1 MARTGF
7 CDSRV
12 LLDRKTD
19 EARFPLRAWA
29 NACAVRERGVLGVGG
44 EQKQQQETDITEH
57 RWVQQLPLFAEA
69 GIVVEIAQQSG
80 SVVPA
85 VERYEEEAVLNHLH
99 GLQLGHTLRDLVPE
113 LVYREIE
120 RAMSK
125 LGLLYDRTYT
135 WDVFSDMMKSQQH
148 LALLSSELPKPFT
161 ETTCAILVDWL
172 IQVHCE
178 LQYLSFSITKQE
190 AFNFSEETLYL
201 AVHLL
206 NRVLREIKISIS
218 NLQLVGV
225 VCLFLAAKKEEC
237 LLPEVSELCY
247 LMANTYSRK
256 QLLRMERRVLCTLKF
271 DLSHTPPIHFL
282 LLSAYIARCGEKVIC
297 MARYLLELS
306 LLEAKCVCF
315 FPVQLAAAALRLA
328 RHLIQEPHTPESE
341 AAWCIAST
349 IYLGSEAT
357 LFTIMHIMATAAA
370 RAHSQETRATF
381 VKFSTKETLYVS
393 LHPALKSAPCLL
405 SLHT

>member
-7 CDSRV
+7 CDSRA
-12 LLDRKTD
+12 LLDRKTE
-19 EARFPLRAWA
+19 EARFPLRTWA
-29 NACAVRERGVLGVGG
+29 NACAVRERGVPREG
-44 EQKQQQETDITEH
+44 EKQKQQHKADNTDNTEH
-57 RWVQQLPLFAEA
+57 RLVQQLLLLAED
-69 GIVVEIAQQSG
+69 GIIMECGSG
-80 SVVPA
+80 VPA
-85 VERYEEEAVLNHLH
+85 VKHYEEEAVLSHLH
-99 GLQLGHTLRDLVPE
+99 GLQLAPTLRDLVPE
-113 LVYREIE
+113 LVRREIE
-120 RAMSK
+120 VAMSK
-125 LGLLYDRTYT
+125 LGMLYDRTYT
-135 WDVFSDMMKSQQH
+135 WDIFSDMMRSQPH
-148 LALLSSELPKPFT
+148 LALSSSDLPKPFT
-161 ETTCAILVDWL
+161 ETTRAILVDWL
-172 IQVHCE
+172 VQVH
-178 LQYLSFSITKQE
+178 E

-206 NRVLREIKISIS
+206 NRVLQQIKISIS
-218 NLQLVGV
+218 SLQLLGV

-247 LMANTYSRK
+247 LMANTYSKK

-328 RHLIQEPHTPESE
+328 RYIIPEPHTPESE

-349 IYLGSEAT
+349 INLGSEAT
-357 LFTIMHIMATAAA
+357 LLTIMHIMAAAAA
-370 RAHSQETRATF
+370 RAHTQETRATF
-381 VKFSTKETLYVS
+381 VKFSTKETLYAS
-393 LHPALKSAPCLL
+393 LHPTLKSAPCLL
-405 SLHT
+405 SLQT

>member
-1 MARTGF
+1 MARAGF
-7 CDSRV
+7 CDSRA
-12 LLDRKTD
+12 LLDRKT
-19 EARFPLRAWA
+19 EETRIPLRTWA
-29 NACAVRERGVLGVGG
+29 NACAVRERGVLSEGK
-44 EQKQQQETDITEH
+44 EQKQQHNADSTEH
-57 RWVQQLPLFAEA
+57 GWVQRLPLFADD
-69 GIVVEIAQQSG
+69 GIIMEFAQQSG
-80 SVVPA
+80 SVPA
-85 VERYEEEAVLNHLH
+85 VEHYEEEAVLNHLH
-99 GLQLGHTLRDLVPE
+99 GLQLAPTLRDLVPE
-113 LVYREIE
+113 LVCREIE
-120 RAMSK
+120 VAMSK
-125 LGLLYDRTYT
+125 LGLLYDCTYT
-135 WDVFSDMMKSQQH
+135 WDIFSDMMRSQQN

-161 ETTCAILVDWL
+161 ETTRAILVDWL
-172 IQVHCE
+172 IQVH
-178 LQYLSFSITKQE
+178 E

-206 NRVLREIKISIS
+206 NRVLQQIKISIS
-218 NLQLVGV
+218 SLQLLGV

-247 LMANTYSRK
+247 LMANTYSKK
-256 QLLRMERRVLCTLKF
+256 QFLRMERRVLCTLKF
-271 DLSHTPPIHFL
+271 NLSHTPPIHFL

-357 LFTIMHIMATAAA
+357 LFTIMHIMATAAVRA
-370 RAHSQETRATF
+370 RNQETRATF

-405 SLHT
+405 SLQT

>member
-7 CDSRV
+7 CDSRA

-29 NACAVRERGVLGVGG
+29 NACSVRERGVLSVGE
-44 EQKQQQETDITEH
+44 EQKQQHEADLTEH
-57 RWVQQLPLFAEA
+57 RWVQQLPLFAED
-69 GIVVEIAQQSG
+69 GIIMEFAQQSG
-80 SVVPA
+80 SV
-85 VERYEEEAVLNHLH
+85 ECYEEEAVLNHLH
-99 GLQLGHTLRDLVPE
+99 GLQLAPTLRDLVPE
-113 LVYREIE
+113 LVHREIE
-120 RAMSK
+120 GAMSK
-125 LGLLYDRTYT
+125 LGLLYDCTYT
-135 WDVFSDMMKSQQH
+135 WDIFSDMMKSQQN

-172 IQVHCE
+172 IQVH
-178 LQYLSFSITKQE
+178 E

-206 NRVLREIKISIS
+206 NRVLRQIKISIS
-218 NLQLVGV
+218 NLQLVGI

-247 LMANTYSRK
+247 LMANTYSKK

-271 DLSHTPPIHFL
+271 ELSLTPPIHFL
-282 LLSAYIARCGEKVIC
+282 LLSAYIARCSEKVIC

-357 LFTIMHIMATAAA
+357 LFTIMHFMANAAA
-370 RAHSQETRATF
+370 QAHNQETRATF

-393 LHPALKSAPCLL
+393 LHPSLKSAPCLL

>member
-7 CDSRV
+7 CDSRT
-12 LLDRKTD
+12 LLDRKAE

-29 NACAVRERGVLGVGG
+29 NACPVRERGVLSEGE
-44 EQKQQQETDITEH
+44 EQKPQHTADNPEH
-57 RWVQQLPLFAEA
+57 RWVQRLLLFAED
-69 GIVVEIAQQSG
+69 GIIMEFSQQSG

-85 VERYEEEAVLNHLH
+85 VEHYEEEAVLNHLH
-99 GLQLGHTLRDLVPE
+99 GLQLTPTLKDLVPE
-113 LVYREIE
+113 LVRREIE
-120 RAMSK
+120 VAMSK

-135 WDVFSDMMKSQQH
+135 WDIFSDMMRSQQH
-148 LALLSSELPKPFT
+148 LALSSELPKPFT
-161 ETTCAILVDWL
+161 EKTRAILVDWL
-172 IQVHCE
+172 IQVH
-178 LQYLSFSITKQE
+178 E

-206 NRVLREIKISIS
+206 NRVLGQIKISIS
-218 NLQLVGV
+218 SLQLLGV

-247 LMANTYSRK
+247 LMANTYSKK

-271 DLSHTPPIHFL
+271 DLSLTPPIHFL
-282 LLSAYIARCGEKVIC
+282 LLSAYIACSGEKVIC

-306 LLEAKCVCF
+306 LIEAECMCF
-315 FPVQLAAAALRLA
+315 IPVQLAAAALRLA
-328 RHLIQEPHTPESE
+328 RHLIQEPHTPKSE

-370 RAHSQETRATF
+370 RAHNQETRATF
-381 VKFSTKETLYVS
+381 VKFSTKEMLYVS
-393 LHPALKSAPCLL
+393 LHPALKGAPCLL
-405 SLHT
+405 SLQT

>member
-19 EARFPLRAWA
+19 EGRFPLRAWA
-29 NACAVRERGVLGVGG
+29 NACSVRERGVLSVGE
-44 EQKQQQETDITEH
+44 EQKQQHEADVTEH
-57 RWVQQLPLFAEA
+57 RWVQQLPLLAED
-69 GIVVEIAQQSG
+69 GIIMEIAQQNR

-85 VERYEEEAVLNHLH
+85 VEPYEEEAVLKHLH
-99 GLQLGHTLRDLVPE
+99 GLQLGHMLRDLVPE

-172 IQVHCE
+172 IQVH
-178 LQYLSFSITKQE
+178 E

-206 NRVLREIKISIS
+206 NRVLRQIKISIS

-282 LLSAYIARCGEKVIC
+282 LLSAYIARCSEKVIC

-328 RHLIQEPHTPESE
+328 RYLIQEPHTPESE

-357 LFTIMHIMATAAA
+357 LFTIMHIMASGAAQ
-370 RAHSQETRATF
+370 AHNQETRATF

-393 LHPALKSAPCLL
+393 LHPALKNAPCLL

>member
-7 CDSRV
+7 CDSRA

-29 NACAVRERGVLGVGG
+29 NACSVRERGVLSVGE
-44 EQKQQQETDITEH
+44 EQKQQHEADLPEH
-57 RWVQQLPLFAEA
+57 RWVQQLPLFAED
-69 GIVVEIAQQSG
+69 GIIMEFAQQSG

-85 VERYEEEAVLNHLH
+85 VECYEEEAVLNHLH
-99 GLQLGHTLRDLVPE
+99 SLQLAPTLGDLVPD
-113 LVYREIE
+113 LVHREIE
-120 RAMSK
+120 GAMTK
-125 LGLLYDRTYT
+125 LGLLYDCTYT
-135 WDVFSDMMKSQQH
+135 WDIFSDMMKSQQN

-172 IQVHCE
+172 IQVH
-178 LQYLSFSITKQE
+178 E

-201 AVHLL
+201 SVHLL
-206 NRVLREIKISIS
+206 NRVLRQIKISIS

-247 LMANTYSRK
+247 LMANTYSKK

-271 DLSHTPPIHFL
+271 ELSHTPPIHFL
-282 LLSAYIARCGEKVIC
+282 LLSAYIARCSEKVIC

-370 RAHSQETRATF
+370 RAHNQETRATF